1 MKRQFHSRIKLD
13 RYQNIVVAKF
23 IMLPSFN
30 VFRVRAAF
38 PHLWESLKSNWN
50 DGIFYDKFRFRE
62 SSELCSIW
70 ERQKICCGGYL
81 IEDAGKKEAGGTRA
95 KRFKDTSE

>member
-1 MKRQFHSRIKLD
+1 MKRQFHSRIKVD

-30 VFRVRAAF
+30 VFRIRAAF

-50 DGIFYDKFRFRE
+50 DGIF
-62 SSELCSIW
+62 
-70 ERQKICCGGYL
+70 
-81 IEDAGKKEAGGTRA
+81 
-95 KRFKDTSE
+95 